1 MNKPILLLRKNSE
14 EKKRIQNLIRSTEA
28 DLEKARAKFFELCEI
43 LKKEF
48 ADVQKLEGNS
58 ITALFYNFL
67 GTKVE
72 QLDKERQEYLSAKLK
87 YDACKN
93 EISNLERELERLKS
107 ELILLGEPEIE
118 LKKLLD
124 EKKRK
129 LRQLSDSTCLKF
141 EKLLNNQ
148 YAAKKEISEAILTGE
163 KAMQG
168 LMRAIDSLQNAQNW
182 GTFDLLG
189 GGILATAVK
198 HSKIDEAKND
208 IEEVQHYL
216 NQFRRELSD
225 TTLNS
230 GQNLAVEMDSFTGF
244 ADYFFDN
251 LITDWIV
258 QNKINQSLEAC
269 RKMFDQISVLMIR
282 LRESDAETTVKYQNY
297 EQELTTYLEQVE

>member
-1 MNKPILLLRKNSE
+1 MNKLILLLRKNSE
-14 EKKRIQNLIRSTEA
+14 EKKRIIQLIRNTET
-28 DLEKARAKFFELCEI
+28 DLEKVRAKFSELSEI

-48 ADVQKLEGNS
+48 SDVQKLEGNS

-87 YDACKN
+87 YDACKI
-93 EISNLERELERLKS
+93 EISNLERQLEKLKS
-107 ELILLGEPEIE
+107 EHILLGEPEIE

-124 EKKRK
+124 EKKRQ
-129 LRQLSDSTCLKF
+129 LRLLSDSTCLKF
-141 EKLLNNQ
+141 EELLNNQ

-163 KAMQG
+163 KAQHG

-208 IEEVQHYL
+208 IEEVQHHL

-258 QNKINQSLEAC
+258 QSKINQSLEAC
-269 RKMFDQISVLMIR
+269 RNMFDQISMLMIR

>member
-1 MNKPILLLRKNSE
+1 MNKPILQLRKNSD
-14 EKKRIQNLIRSTEA
+14 EKRRLQNLIRNTET
-28 DLEKARAKFFELCEI
+28 DLEKARAKFSELSEI

-48 ADVQKLEGNS
+48 ADVQKLEGNG

-72 QLDKERQEYLSAKLK
+72 KLDKERQEYLSAKLK

-93 EISNLERELERLKS
+93 EISNLERQLEKLKS
-107 ELILLGEPEIE
+107 EHILLGEPEIE

-124 EKKRK
+124 EKKRQ

-141 EKLLNNQ
+141 EELLNNQ

-163 KAMQG
+163 KAQQA
-168 LMRAIDSLQNAQNW
+168 LIRAIDSLQNAQNW

-189 GGILATAVK
+189 GSILATAVK

-258 QNKINQSLEAC
+258 QSKINQSLEIGRASC
-269 RKMFDQISVLMIR
+269 RERV
-282 LRESDAETTVKYQNY
+282 
-297 EQELTTYLEQVE
+297 

>member
-1 MNKPILLLRKNSE
+1 MNKLILLLRKNSE
-14 EKKRIQNLIRSTEA
+14 EKKRIIQLIRNTET
-28 DLEKARAKFFELCEI
+28 DLEKVRAKFSELSEI

-48 ADVQKLEGNS
+48 SDVQKLEGNS

-93 EISNLERELERLKS
+93 EISNLERQLEKLKS
-107 ELILLGEPEIE
+107 EHILLGEPEIE

-124 EKKRK
+124 EKKRQ
-129 LRQLSDSTCLKF
+129 LRLLSDSTCLKF
-141 EKLLNNQ
+141 EELLNNQ

-163 KAMQG
+163 KAQHG

-208 IEEVQHYL
+208 IEEVQHHL

-258 QNKINQSLEAC
+258 QSKINQSLEAC
-269 RKMFDQISVLMIR
+269 RNMFDQISMLMIR

>member
-1 MNKPILLLRKNSE
+1 MNKSILQLRKNSE
-14 EKKRIQNLIRSTEA
+14 EKKRIIQLIRNTET
-28 DLEKARAKFFELCEI
+28 DLEKTRAKFSELSEI

-48 ADVQKLEGNS
+48 ADVQKLEGNG
-58 ITALFYNFL
+58 ITALFYSFL

-72 QLDKERQEYLSAKLK
+72 KLDKERQEYLSAKLK

-124 EKKRK
+124 EKKRQ

-141 EKLLNNQ
+141 EELLNNQ

-163 KAMQG
+163 KAM
-168 LMRAIDSLQNAQNW
+168 LYLKRAIDSLQNAQNW

-225 TTLNS
+225 TTLSS

-258 QNKINQSLEAC
+258 QSKINQSLEAC
-269 RKMFDQISVLMIR
+269 RKMFNQISVLMIR

>member
-28 DLEKARAKFFELCEI
+28 DLEKVRAKFSELCEI

-189 GGILATAVK
+189 GGILVTAVK

-258 QNKINQSLEAC
+258 QSKINQSLDAC

-282 LRESDAETTVKYQNY
+282 LHESDAETTVKYQNY

>member
-1 MNKPILLLRKNSE
+1 LQLRKNSE
-14 EKKRIQNLIRSTEA
+14 EKKRIIQLIRNTET
-28 DLEKARAKFFELCEI
+28 DLEKTRAKFSELSEI

-48 ADVQKLEGNS
+48 ADVQKLEGNG
-58 ITALFYNFL
+58 ITALFYSFL

-72 QLDKERQEYLSAKLK
+72 KLDKERQEYLSAKLK

-124 EKKRK
+124 EKKRQ

-141 EKLLNNQ
+141 EELLNNQ

-163 KAMQG
+163 KAM
-168 LMRAIDSLQNAQNW
+168 LYLKRAIDSLQNAQNW

-225 TTLNS
+225 TTLSS

-258 QNKINQSLEAC
+258 QSKINQSLEAC
-269 RKMFDQISVLMIR
+269 RKMFNQISVLMIR